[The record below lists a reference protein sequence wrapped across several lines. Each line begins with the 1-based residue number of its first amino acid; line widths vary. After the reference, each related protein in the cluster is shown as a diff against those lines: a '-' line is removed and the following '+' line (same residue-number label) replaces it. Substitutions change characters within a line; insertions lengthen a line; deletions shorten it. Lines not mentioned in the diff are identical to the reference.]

1 MKIKIVHGGY
11 GLHINGRVR
20 LMRPGSPAF
29 EIAPEEGARLI
40 AAGLAEQADDAAFP
54 AVATVGKAKPSETSE
69 SGAPAKSAPER
80 GGTDAKKTFA
90 EMTLPELKKIGAK
103 LGVPYRVGMK
113 KADYA
118 ALIIA
123 ETEAAH
129 EDGDGPDAP
138 DDDGEDIVDDL

>member
-11 GLHINGRVR
+11 GLHVNGRVR

-29 EIAPEEGARLI
+29 EIAPEEGERLI

-54 AVATVGKAKPSETSE
+54 TVATADKAKPSETPE

-90 EMTLPELKKIGAK
+90 EMTLPELKKVGAK

-129 EDGDGPDAP
+129 EDGDSPDVP
-138 DDDGEDIVDDL
+138 DDGEDIVDDL